1 MSYFDNYKVTNRDGR
16 EIREGDELLVDGNC
30 PVAFLS
36 IASEP
41 WGDDE
46 TGEYETGRITVRWSW
61 GAAETIKDTRAAVT
75 VTER

>member
-16 EIREGDELLVDGNC
+16 EIREGDELLVDNNY
-30 PVAFLS
+30 PTTFLH
-36 IASEP
+36 IDSEP

-46 TGEYETGRITVRWSW
+46 TGAYETGRITVRWSW
-61 GAAETIKDTRAAVT
+61 GAVETIKDTRAAVT